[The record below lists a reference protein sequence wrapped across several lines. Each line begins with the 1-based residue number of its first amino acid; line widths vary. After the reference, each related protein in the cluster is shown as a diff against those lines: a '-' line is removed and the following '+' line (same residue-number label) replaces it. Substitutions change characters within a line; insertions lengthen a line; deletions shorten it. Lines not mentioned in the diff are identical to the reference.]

1 MATHLPPKGTT
12 PSLSYTHKA
21 GNKAQTASF
30 LKFPNNLRPNLWPDY
45 LQEKAAR

>member
-1 MATHLPPKGTT
+1 MATHLPPKGTP

-21 GNKAQTASF
+21 GIKAQPASF
-30 LKFPNNLRPNLWPDY
+30 LKLPPTLRPNLWPDY